1 MSLRSIA
8 MLTGALAFGLP
19 VVAFAQ
25 PAQPAAQAGQASP
38 QPKAKAKAKD
48 KGAPRVIQIDTVTV
62 EGEVQKPEAF
72 YILQRSELDFRGL
85 EPKKSFI
92 PLILESVEKEPF

>member
-8 MLTGALAFGLP
+8 MLTGALALGLP
-19 VVAFAQ
+19 VVGLAQ
-25 PAQPAAQAGQASP
+25 PAQPAAQAGQGSP

>member
-1 MSLRSIA
+1 MSPRSIA
-8 MLTGALAFGLP
+8 LLSGLIALALP
-19 VVAFAQ
+19 IVGWGQ
-25 PAQPAAQAGQASP
+25 PAQPAAQAKQAPAQSTG
-38 QPKAKAKAKD
+38 KAKD
-48 KGAPRVIQIDTVTV
+48 KGSPRVIQIDTVTV